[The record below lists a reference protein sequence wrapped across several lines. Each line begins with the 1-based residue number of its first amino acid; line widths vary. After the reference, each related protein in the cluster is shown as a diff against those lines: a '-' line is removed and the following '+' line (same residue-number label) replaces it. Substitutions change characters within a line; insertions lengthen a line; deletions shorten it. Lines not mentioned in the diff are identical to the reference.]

1 MPTLDEIVALKLA
14 RVESVPD
21 ELITAVDKNNAALYR
36 ELLVLLD
43 GLEVDENGRLT
54 PNNIARIEAIAQTM
68 RQSILGGEYRDAVL
82 AFARE
87 WNEMGVLNIQLMQQ
101 SFDITDKE
109 LYRQVLLYS
118 QRNAVDLL
126 MATGVD
132 ERFIVPFK
140 DILARS
146 STSGATIGEASQ
158 TLKDFIEGTDEL
170 EGTLTRYVSQM
181 SRDLFAIA
189 DAQYLNTIA
198 EDVDVEWY
206 RYSGGTVKDSREF
219 CVERAGGYY
228 RKAEVMSWGLI
239 PEWQGRNR
247 NTTPRTIFDY
257 RGGYNCIHII
267 VPVDESIVPDSFK

>member
-21 ELITAVDKNNAALYR
+21 ELITAVDKNNAAVYR

-132 ERFIVPFK
+132 ERFIVPF
-140 DILARS
+140 
-146 STSGATIGEASQ
+146 
-158 TLKDFIEGTDEL
+158 
-170 EGTLTRYVSQM
+170 
-181 SRDLFAIA
+181 
-189 DAQYLNTIA
+189 
-198 EDVDVEWY
+198 
-206 RYSGGTVKDSREF
+206 
-219 CVERAGGYY
+219 
-228 RKAEVMSWGLI
+228 
-239 PEWQGRNR
+239 
-247 NTTPRTIFDY
+247 
-257 RGGYNCIHII
+257 
-267 VPVDESIVPDSFK
+267 